1 MVYKQSID
9 YAISFKVKKNNFNFS
24 SGNGN
29 PQYDPLAEN
38 RSTGQGQ
45 MTRFLDTGH
54 SEYLVF
60 VQEVAVW
67 FTLGPLPANWLVSIG
82 LPRSCPRTQW
92 SVLSIQLTGSP
103 TGREKR
109 TKLKVTQGFAIVN
122 QYTHSLHC
130 NFEETRFDR

>member
-1 MVYKQSID
+1 MKEQCYINSPSFHID
-9 YAISFKVKKNNFNFS
+9 HAISFKVKKNNFNFS

-67 FTLGPLPANWLVSIG
+67 FTLGPLPAN
-82 LPRSCPRTQW
+82 
-92 SVLSIQLTGSP
+92 
-103 TGREKR
+103 
-109 TKLKVTQGFAIVN
+109 
-122 QYTHSLHC
+122 
-130 NFEETRFDR
+130 